1 MNSILS
7 EISKKELSYT
17 KTEKLISEYIL
28 KLREDIIH
36 YSSFD
41 LAKELGVSQ
50 SAIMKFIKKTCG
62 VGFTE
67 FKILLVKEY
76 DMMNNQERIL
86 NHNDISLTDSLEKVS
101 RAIISESITSLTKTL
116 EQLKFESIK
125 ECVDAINSSN
135 RIFLA
140 GLGASALPAFDLASK
155 LMKIGITAIWY
166 QDTDSIQAAS
176 FCAKPNDLF
185 ILFSYSGKTKKILN
199 ILKTAKENEAKVAL
213 ITKNISSP
221 QSEIADIVIEIISNE
236 TDLRTSAMSSRIV
249 FFAIV
254 DILFLGSIKKD
265 INKRLE
271 LVRNM
276 SLFTNDDKL

>member
-1 MNSILS
+1 MKYP
-7 EISKKELSYT
+7 KKELSYT

-28 KLREDIIH
+28 KLKENIIS

-67 FKILLVKEY
+67 FKILLIKEY
-76 DMMNNQERIL
+76 DIINNQERAL
-86 NHNDISLTDSLEKVS
+86 NHDNISLTDSLEKVS
-101 RAIISESITSLTKTL
+101 RAIISESITSLSRTL
-116 EQLKFESIK
+116 DQLKLESVK
-125 ECVDAINSSN
+125 ECIDAIDSSN

-140 GLGASALPAFDLASK
+140 GLGASSLPAFDLSSK

-166 QDTDSIQAAS
+166 QDTDSIQAAAFS
-176 FCAKPNDLF
+176 AKPNDLF
-185 ILFSYSGKTKKILN
+185 IVFSYSGKTKKILN
-199 ILKTAKENEAKVAL
+199 ILKTAKENDAKVAL

-249 FFAIV
+249 FFSIV
-254 DILFLGSIKKD
+254 DILFLGTIKKD

-276 SLFTNDDKL
+276 SLFTNEDKL